1 MNIDNKKIL
10 KISSFGFVVWLI
22 PTLITLLL
30 SFLNEIFFFDVISAV
45 SIALTVTVLSY
56 IYFKDEGVHYVK
68 EGMIIGLIWL
78 IISIVLDIILI
89 LLGVTKLTLV
99 QYSVYVAPLYVIIPA
114 ITIGFGLYKD
124 QMRENQKGD

>member
-1 MNIDNKKIL
+1 MKIDNKKIL

-30 SFLNEIFFFDVISAV
+30 SSLNEMFFFDVISAV

-56 IYFKDEGVHYVK
+56 IYFKDVGVHCVK

-89 LLGVTKLTLV
+89 LLDVTKLTLV

-124 QMRENQKGD
+124 QMREN

>member
-99 QYSVYVAPLYVIIPA
+99 QYS
-114 ITIGFGLYKD
+114 
-124 QMRENQKGD
+124 